1 MNVAP
6 LECEPLG
13 MEKKEKSQNLQSPGR
28 TDATIIRNT
37 SRLGAAGLGTG
48 EVWVKK
54 KKGAPDPKREPPS
67 CASWLRLTFYPASPD
82 ALTRPA

>member
-1 MNVAP
+1 MRQLNVVP
-6 LECEPLG
+6 LESESLVMG
-13 MEKKEKSQNLQSPGR
+13 KIQNLQSPGR

-37 SRLGAAGLGTG
+37 SRLGAAELGTG
-48 EVWVKK
+48 EVWAQGVS
-54 KKGAPDPKREPPS
+54 DPKREPPS